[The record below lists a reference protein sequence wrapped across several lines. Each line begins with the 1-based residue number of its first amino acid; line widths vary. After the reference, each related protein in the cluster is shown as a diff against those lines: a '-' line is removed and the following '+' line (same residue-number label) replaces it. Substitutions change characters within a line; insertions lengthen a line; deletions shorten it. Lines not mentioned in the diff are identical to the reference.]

1 MTPRVGTRGSWLRPA
16 LRATPAPIRQRH
28 CSTGRSAPPAA
39 SRTPLPSPAER
50 RDAAQRND
58 RRRRLIPTQE
68 NRMPRTPPLSVLALT
83 IALAAGAAAP
93 ALADDAAPVQIT
105 LKDHKFDPAEPTVPA
120 GKPIVIQL
128 ANQDATP
135 AEFESKELRVEKVV
149 AGGGSITV
157 KVRAL
162 KPGRYRFF
170 DDYHEATT
178 QGFLVAQ

>member
-1 MTPRVGTRGSWLRPA
+1 
-16 LRATPAPIRQRH
+16 LRALPAPIRQRH
-28 CSTGRSAPPAA
+28 CSAGRTAAPSARR
-39 SRTPLPSPAER
+39 SPLLPLPAER
-50 RDAAQRND
+50 RDAALRND
-58 RRRRLIPTQE
+58 RRRLIPAQE
-68 NRMPRTPPLSVLALT
+68 NLMTRTPPLSVLALT
-83 IALAAGAAAP
+83 IALVASAVP
-93 ALADDAAPVQIT
+93 ALADDAAQVQIT
-105 LKDHKFDPAEPTVPA
+105 LKDHKFAPAEPAVAA

-178 QGFLVAQ
+178 QGFLIAQ